1 LDGLAAVYAPDP
13 QFAARMSDVRHSL
26 SVVGIL
32 DIIGGIPGQ
41 VRLPDPGPRVET
53 LQLTERGRANRM
65 ESSLVCDEEW
75 MAKGLLQFDGGQARR
90 MQANLLARAGR

>member
-1 LDGLAAVYAPDP
+1 
-13 QFAARMSDVRHSL
+13 
-26 SVVGIL
+26 
-32 DIIGGIPGQ
+32 
-41 VRLPDPGPRVET
+41 
-53 LQLTERGRANRM
+53 M